1 MKIYT
6 EPFWWSLFG
15 AGGVISA
22 FCLPILLVYFGIM
35 VPLEWVEVPSYEYIH
50 ELVNPLLVRFGILV
64 LISLSMIHWAHRFR
78 FTLHE
83 GLQLHKYSTIIAYLC
98 YGSAIVVSLFSAY
111 SLWNF

>member
-6 EPFWWSLFG
+6 EPFWWSMFG

-22 FCLPILLVYFGIM
+22 FCLPILLILFGILI
-35 VPLEWVEVPSYEYIH
+35 PLGWVETPSYEFILG
-50 ELVNPLLVRFGILV
+50 LVNPFLVRLGILV
-64 LISLSMIHWAHRFR
+64 LITLSMIHWAHRFR

-83 GLQLHKYSTIIAYLC
+83 GLQLHKYSRIIAFLC
-98 YGSAIVVSLFSAY
+98 YGSAIVFSLFAAY